1 MLTLLARL
9 PLPLLHGIGIV
20 LGWLIYWTPGR
31 HTAHMRNN
39 VVSSR
44 LCTPGRACRRLLH
57 QSIGE
62 AGKAIIELLPVWLRP
77 YDKVL
82 TLVKGT
88 SGWEH
93 IDAARAAGRGVIVIA
108 PHIGCFEIINLYYA
122 ARHPFTAMY
131 RPPRQPVLDA
141 LMLAGRQR
149 GQARLVPTDLSG
161 VRALLAALKRHEG
174 IGILPDQ
181 VPSSGDGV
189 WAPFFGRP
197 AYTPTLVA
205 SLQRKTGAA
214 AFFVAAERLSW
225 GRGYHLHVFPLNDT
239 LPADKTAAA
248 IRINQGVEAVV
259 RRFPAQYLWSY
270 NRHKRPGGAPDPG
283 DSRPGPGLDPDNQTS
298 QTSKPADEIRP
309 H

>member
-1 MLTLLARL
+1 MMFLFKLLARL
-9 PLPLLHGIGIV
+9 PLPVLHGLGIV
-20 LGWLIYWTPGR
+20 LGWLIYWAPGR
-31 HTAHMRNN
+31 HSARMRNN
-39 VVSSR
+39 LFDSG
-44 LCTPGRACRRLLH
+44 LCTPGRDCRRLLR
-57 QSIGE
+57 QTIGE
-62 AGKAIIELLPVWLRP
+62 AGKAIVELLPVWLRP

-82 TLVKGT
+82 KLVKGT

-93 IDAARAAGRGVIVIA
+93 IDAARAAGKGMILIA

-131 RPPRQPVLDA
+131 KPPRKPVLAA

-149 GQARLVPTDLSG
+149 GQATLVPTDLSG
-161 VRALLAALKRHEG
+161 VRALLAALKRHEA

-181 VPSSGDGV
+181 VATGGDGV

-225 GRGYHLHVFPLNDT
+225 GRGYHLHVFPLD
-239 LPADKTAAA
+239 DAAA
-248 IRINQGVEAVV
+248 GRQDRGRHAASTRAWKTWCGAS
-259 RRFPAQYLWSY
+259 RRNTCGATTATNARAAFRTRTTRPA
-270 NRHKRPGGAPDPG
+270 A
-283 DSRPGPGLDPDNQTS
+283 
-298 QTSKPADEIRP
+298 
-309 H
+309 